1 MTVNAFDAYSPS
13 NADEMKRALAA
24 GYVAQGVYFTKPNLQ
39 ADLPAFFAA
48 CAASGFKCWLIDEI
62 TGSAAVFA
70 GKATQGMV
78 DGQNA
83 ARLAEKYGAPPGT
96 SIFFAVDFAAQQSD
110 VANIQAYFTAYK
122 GACAPYVARMYAD
135 GLVSE
140 AVEPNGGWYIPAAT
154 GWPGYAAAIAAGKA
168 AIVQEP
174 PASFFGL
181 DADPCTVYDESVLW
195 QPAGADPVVVPPPVV
210 TPTANP
216 MPDLKTMQSYLG
228 VTADGIWGPT
238 TAAALEK
245 YYA

>member
-1 MTVNAFDAYSPS
+1 
-13 NADEMKRALAA
+13 
-24 GYVAQGVYFTKPNLQ
+24 
-39 ADLPAFFAA
+39 
-48 CAASGFKCWLIDEI
+48 
-62 TGSAAVFA
+62 
-70 GKATQGMV
+70 MV

-83 ARLAEKYGAPPGT
+83 ARLAEKYGAPAGT

-110 VANIQAYFTAYK
+110 AANIQAYFTAYK
-122 GACAPYVARMYAD
+122 AACAPYVARMYAD

-140 AVEPNGGWYIPAAT
+140 AVEPGGGWYIPAAT

-195 QPAGADPVVVPPPVV
+195 QPAGTDPVVVQPAPD
-210 TPTANP
+210 ANP

-228 VTADGIWGPT
+228 VTADGIYGPH
-238 TAAALEK
+238 TAAAVEK
-245 YYA
+245 YYGG